1 MRRYRSRLLALLCCI
16 VPAVAVA
23 NVADGVNGI
32 RARGCEGKAGLNSR
46 LRASKGLNEV
56 AREWSK
62 GGRLNDAF
70 RRTDY
75 RMSTSSSMR
84 VEGAR
89 SEAEIL
95 AVLTANYCSVILD
108 PSFTEIG
115 LYERGR
121 DVWVVV
127 AKPFATPAVNDADA
141 VSRRVLVLVNE
152 ARAQPRKCGRKQ
164 FAAVPPLK
172 LSQALGKA
180 ALIHARDMATN
191 NFFEHE
197 GSDGSRPADRVT
209 RIGYRWRTVAE
220 NVAAGASDA
229 DAAVRGWLDSPG
241 HCVNIM
247 SAQYQEMGVAYA
259 VEKKSDAGI
268 YWSQVFATPK

>member
-16 VPAVAVA
+16 APTAAA

-32 RARGCEGKAGLNSR
+32 RARGCDGKAGLSAR

-70 RRTDY
+70 KRTDY

-89 SEAEIL
+89 TEEEVL
-95 AVLTANYCSVILD
+95 AVLAANYCSVILD
-108 PSFTEIG
+108 PSFTQIG

-127 AKPFATPAVNDADA
+127 AKPFATPAVKDADA

-172 LSQALGKA
+172 LSPALEKA

-229 DAAVRGWLDSPG
+229 DAAVRGWLDSAG

-259 VEKKSDAGI
+259 VEKKSDAGV